1 MLRCNERSKLN
12 LTYSNIL
19 TIKDSFGISLD
30 SITTDYL
37 PFIDY
42 KNDSIITF
50 NNDLNLLTIINTKTK
65 QISHYNIPVTAQN
78 VAFTFWNELNSDVFI
93 LTENLNLFL
102 FNLNEKEFDTV
113 YQYSKI
119 DRNKLT
125 PIFNT
130 GTKPIFIHSDSSLII
145 SGTLFGKF
153 TSLESTK
160 TLTFLRKE
168 NFEYY
173 LPYPFDYLKKDLGGF
188 YFNQIYHTKFNDSV
202 LVSFPGSDYIGLFD
216 LKEFKESLINLKP
229 LLMESSL
236 LSYKEN
242 WFLKRFESSKERRN
256 KYFLEN
262 YSFKNIISNP
272 YKKHFYRI
280 LYSPLKKGLRECS
293 ILVYN
298 EKFDFLG
305 ISKLPSNIISSNYF
319 VTRDGFYLQYLKNN
333 KRDENTLFF
342 YQFIDNF

>member
-42 KNDSIITF
+42 KNDSIVTF
-50 NNDLNLLTIINTKTK
+50 NNDLNLLTILNTKTK
-65 QISHYNIPVTAQN
+65 QISHYNILITSQK
-78 VAFTFWNELNSDVFI
+78 VAYTFWNELNNDVFI
-93 LTENLNLFL
+93 LTENLNLFK
-102 FNLNEKEFDTV
+102 FNIIENKIDTV

-130 GTKPIFIHSDSSLII
+130 GTKPIFIHSDSTLII

-153 TSLESTK
+153 SNLESTN
-160 TLTFLRKE
+160 TLTMLRKQK
-168 NFEYY
+168 FEYY
-173 LPYPFDYLKKDLGGF
+173 LPYPLDYLKKDLGGF
-188 YFNQIYHTKFNDSV
+188 YFNFIYHTKFNNSV
-202 LVSFPGSDYIGLFD
+202 LVSFPGCDYIGLFD
-216 LKEFKESLINLKP
+216 LKEFTVSLSKLNPSI
-229 LLMESSL
+229 MESSL

-242 WFLKRFESSKERRN
+242 WFSKKIKSSKERRN
-256 KYFLEN
+256 KYYLEN
-262 YSFKNIISNP
+262 YSYKDIISNP
-272 YKKHFYRI
+272 YKNHFYRI
-280 LYSPLKKGLRECS
+280 LYSPLKNDKRECS
-293 ILVYN
+293 ILVYDERFN
-298 EKFDFLG
+298 FLG
-305 ISKLPSNIISSNYF
+305 VTMLPSNIISSNYF
-319 VTRDGFYLQYLKNN
+319 VSKDGVHLQYLKNN
-333 KRDENTLFF
+333 KRDEDTLYF